1 MGDFE
6 KSVSSTVD
14 ILTDILYKSSPYYC
28 TDAKERKQFTF

>member
-14 ILTDILYKSSPYYC
+14 ILTDILYKSSPYY
-28 TDAKERKQFTF
+28 